1 VSAVKL
7 IGSIL
12 IVSVAA
18 AVWLTLHRNGAAE
31 PDVQALLDDY
41 CIVCHNAAEAAGN
54 LALDVKN
61 VDAVEL
67 DPATWERVVKKL
79 NTGMMPPSGEPRPER
94 TVLETF
100 AATLE
105 SRLDLTAA
113 SHPNPGTRALQ
124 RLNRNEYGNAIR
136 DLLDLD
142 VDAAMLLP
150 LDDSSE
156 GFDNIAAALGV
167 SPSLIQAYVSA
178 AMKISRTAL
187 GDAGTQRTQVTYS
200 VPAGLVQESHIDGL
214 PLGTRGGMRFE
225 HFFPLDA
232 EYEFSLGMQFRF
244 PLTSRIDVT
253 LDGSPLPVDDPRR
266 FSAPIAAGPHVMT
279 IAIVDARHPAGVDDI
294 HAEYEVRGGIASIE
308 IDGPLDPTGVGDTPS
323 RRRILVC
330 EPDAASTHEDEEA
343 CALEIVATLA
353 NRAFR
358 RALDREDL
366 APLMTFYAQGRAA
379 GDFETGIQ
387 RALSRILVDPRFLYR
402 IEPEPP
408 GTAPGEIYTLDDFA
422 LASRLSF
429 FLWSSIPDDTLL
441 KTAASGRL
449 AEPEVL
455 EAEVRRMLADAK
467 SLALI
472 DNFASQW
479 LYLRELESID
489 PDAEDFDENLRRS
502 FMRETRMLVDHVIRQ
517 DRSIV
522 DLLNADYTFAD
533 ERLARHYGIAGVR
546 GSHFRRVPLAADSP
560 RRGLLGHGSL
570 LTVTSVTSRTSPV
583 IRGAW
588 IVENLLGIPAPVPP
602 PNVETTLEGDD
613 GGAVASSVRERLEA
627 HRANPT
633 CASCHRIMDPIGFAL
648 ENFDL
653 IGAWRETDAGVPIDA
668 TGELV
673 DGTYLDGP
681 AALREALLG
690 RSEAFVT
697 TSTEKLMTYALGRAI
712 EYYDMPTVRAIV
724 RAAAEEDYRFSAL
737 VLGIVNSAPF
747 RSKIK
752 PDPNSA
758 EFELTVRD

>member
-1 VSAVKL
+1 VKL

-105 SRLDLTAA
+105 SRLDLAAA

-142 VDAAMLLP
+142 IDAAMLLP

-187 GDAGTQRTQVTYS
+187 GDAGTQRTQVAYS
-200 VPAGLVQESHIDGL
+200 VPADLVQESHIDGL

-232 EYEFSLGMQFRF
+232 EYEFSVGMQFRF
-244 PLTSRIDVT
+244 PPTSRIDVT
-253 LDGSPLPVDDPRR
+253 LDGSPLPVDNPRR

-279 IAIVDARHPAGVDDI
+279 IAIVDARHPTGVDDI
-294 HAEYEVRGGIASIE
+294 HAEYDVRGGIASVE
-308 IDGPLDPTGVGDTPS
+308 IDGPLDPTGFGDTPS

-330 EPDAASTHEDEEA
+330 EPDAASTPEDEEA

-366 APLMTFYAQGRAA
+366 APLMNFYAEGRAA

-402 IEPEPP
+402 IESEPP
-408 GTAPGEIYTLDDFA
+408 GTAPGEVYALDDFA

-429 FLWSSIPDDTLL
+429 FLWSSIPDDALL

-681 AALREALLG
+681 AALREALLA

-697 TSTEKLMTYALGRAI
+697 TSTEKLMTYALGRAV

-737 VLGIVNSAPF
+737 VLGIVNSTPF
-747 RSKIK
+747 RSKMK

-758 EFELTVRD
+758 EFELAVRD